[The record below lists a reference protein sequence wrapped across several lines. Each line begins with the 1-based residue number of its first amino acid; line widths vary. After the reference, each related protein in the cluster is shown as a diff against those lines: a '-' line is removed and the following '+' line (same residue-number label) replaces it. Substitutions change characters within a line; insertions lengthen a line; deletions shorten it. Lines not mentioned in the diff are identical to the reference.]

1 MPDRFRRQELLFL
14 AEGVCG
20 GTSWGDG
27 NYLVALQEE
36 DVVKDLRSLLAEL
49 SANWLK
55 RRKAQAPTTVNT
67 VKPRPAHQATR
78 QRAAH
83 KPKTPPTR
91 DVASN
96 M

>member
-1 MPDRFRRQELLFL
+1 M
-14 AEGVCG
+14 
-20 GTSWGDG
+20 
-27 NYLVALQEE
+27 
-36 DVVKDLRSLLAEL
+36 KDLRSLLAGL
-49 SANWLK
+49 SSIWLK

-67 VKPRPAHQATR
+67 VKAAPRPAQQTTK

-83 KPKTPPTR
+83 KPKPPPTR

>member
-1 MPDRFRRQELLFL
+1 M
-14 AEGVCG
+14 
-20 GTSWGDG
+20 
-27 NYLVALQEE
+27 
-36 DVVKDLRSLLAEL
+36 KDLRSLLAEL

-55 RRKAQAPTTVNT
+55 RRKAQAPTTVNN
-67 VKPRPAHQATR
+67 VKTRPAHQATR

-91 DVASN
+91 DIASN